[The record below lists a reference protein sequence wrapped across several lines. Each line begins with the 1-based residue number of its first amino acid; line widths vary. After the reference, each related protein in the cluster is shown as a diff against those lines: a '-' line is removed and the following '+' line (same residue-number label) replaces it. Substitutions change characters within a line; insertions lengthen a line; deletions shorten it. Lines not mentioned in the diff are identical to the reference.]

1 MGVYPLN
8 GTGPGIFP
16 GPGGAAID
24 GAAPVTEGIR
34 EVVLHLGEVGE
45 GRGGV

>member
-1 MGVYPLN
+1 MERVLG
-8 GTGPGIFP
+8 GSR

-34 EVVLHLGEVGE
+34 EVVLYLGGVGE